1 MAAQNCRRR
10 KLGLICR
17 LKDELDAARRTRQQ
31 LNEDRRQLTQECAEW
46 ALRVANAKN
55 MVLIGLGKNPLKYS
69 LEIIDSSSSSSST
82 LLMKEEGEC
91 VGTSSQNASMSG
103 QSNVIIKKRKRSSC
117 IELKPYQQLSEDAQL
132 AFVIENDLKYNRE
145 EIHEVIERD
154 SNRKIIDHDN
164 KNNIYETKNIS
175 IKEESNIKEEFIKT
189 EPSS

>member
-69 LEIIDSSSSSSST
+69 LDIIDSSSSSSST
-82 LLMKEEGEC
+82 LLMKEEDEC
-91 VGTSSQNASMSG
+91 VGTSSQNASMPA

-132 AFVIENDLKYNRE
+132 TFVIENDLKYNRE
-145 EIHEVIERD
+145 EIHEDIERD
-154 SNRKIIDHDN
+154 SNRKIIDHEN
-164 KNNIYETKNIS
+164 KNDIYETKNIS
-175 IKEESNIKEEFIKT
+175 IKEEADIKEEFIKI

>member
-46 ALRVANAKN
+46 ALRVTNAKN

-69 LEIIDSSSSSSST
+69 LDIIDSSSSSSST
-82 LLMKEEGEC
+82 LLMKEEAEC
-91 VGTSSQNASMSG
+91 GGTSSQNASMSA

-117 IELKPYQQLSEDAQL
+117 IELKPYQQLSEDAHL

-145 EIHEVIERD
+145 EIHEDIERD

-175 IKEESNIKEEFIKT
+175 IKEESNIKEEFVKT

>member
-69 LEIIDSSSSSSST
+69 LDIIDSSSSSSST
-82 LLMKEEGEC
+82 LLMKEEDEC
-91 VGTSSQNASMSG
+91 VGTSSQNASMPA

-132 AFVIENDLKYNRE
+132 TFVIENDLRYNRE
-145 EIHEVIERD
+145 EIHEDIERD
-154 SNRKIIDHDN
+154 SNRKIIDHEN
-164 KNNIYETKNIS
+164 KNDIYETKNIS
-175 IKEESNIKEEFIKT
+175 IKEEADIKEEFIKI

>member
-46 ALRVANAKN
+46 ALRVTNAKN

-69 LEIIDSSSSSSST
+69 LDFIDSSSSSSST
-82 LLMKEEGEC
+82 LLMKEEGES
-91 VGTSSQNASMSG
+91 VGTSSQNALMSA

-117 IELKPYQQLSEDAQL
+117 IELKPYQQLSEDAHL

-145 EIHEVIERD
+145 EIHEDIERD

-175 IKEESNIKEEFIKT
+175 IKEESNIKEEFVKT